1 MHIVVNR
8 MQSVGNTKWVMVEHL
23 TLYIDNLGQKIEINK
38 KKLIQSLV
46 INE

>member
-23 TLYIDNLGQKIEINK
+23 TLNIDNLGQKNRKSIK
-38 KKLIQSLV
+38 KIDTELGDQ
-46 INE
+46 